1 MENSFSVFEV
11 RLIRSLYTKKSD
23 EDIAL
28 VLEKPTVLV
37 SEKIKE
43 MTGGI
48 SPFHS
53 EQRER
58 IKQGERKAEVTRQK
72 KQEKKSKEQVENKR
86 SKSSRI
92 IASQNAEMER
102 KRKLREQPQYKTKE
116 VILSNLIAV
125 RIDQRTT
132 IFIKPGEDP
141 MQAKLKYFDRLR
153 EKQKVLFPQPD
164 PEKWKKVS
172 KFK

>member
-1 MENSFSVFEV
+1 M
-11 RLIRSLYTKKSD
+11 LKW
-23 EDIAL
+23 
-28 VLEKPTVLV
+28 
-37 SEKIKE
+37 
-43 MTGGI
+43 
-48 SPFHS
+48 
-53 EQRER
+53 
-58 IKQGERKAEVTRQK
+58 
-72 KQEKKSKEQVENKR
+72 
-86 SKSSRI
+86 
-92 IASQNAEMER
+92 NAR
-102 KRKLREQPQYKTKE
+102 RKLREQPQYKTKE

>member
-1 MENSFSVFEV
+1 MESSFSVFEV

-72 KQEKKSKEQVENKR
+72 KQEKISKQQVENKR

-102 KRKLREQPQYKTKE
+102 KTKA
-116 VILSNLIAV
+116 S
-125 RIDQRTT
+125 
-132 IFIKPGEDP
+132 
-141 MQAKLKYFDRLR
+141 
-153 EKQKVLFPQPD
+153 
-164 PEKWKKVS
+164 
-172 KFK
+172 